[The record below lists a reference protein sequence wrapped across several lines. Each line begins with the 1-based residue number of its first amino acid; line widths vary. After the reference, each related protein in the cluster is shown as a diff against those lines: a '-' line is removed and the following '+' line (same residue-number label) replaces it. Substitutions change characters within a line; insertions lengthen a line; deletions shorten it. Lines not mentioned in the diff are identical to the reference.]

1 LKLEA
6 LIFDVDGTLA
16 DTERDGHRVAFNKA
30 FTNVGLDWHW
40 SVEVYGEL
48 LHVTGGKERIQHYI
62 DRYLEDFLR
71 DNLPDFIIAL
81 HADKT
86 RIYTE
91 LLATGKIPLRPGVKR
106 LLEEARAD
114 GLRLAIST
122 TTTPANVEALIMN
135 TLGPQG
141 MHWFEFIGAGDVV
154 ENKKPA
160 PDIYDLVMKKMDL
173 QADQCLA
180 FEDSSNGIQS
190 SNGAGLKTIVTVN
203 GYTYEHNFSDAM
215 LVLDHLG
222 EPDYA
227 FTLLAGDV
235 AGSRYVDVALLKNIH
250 SSHQSSAGLVQ
261 GENNIVTKR

>member
-1 LKLEA
+1 MELKA

-30 FTNVGLDWHW
+30 FTNAGLDWHW
-40 SVEVYGEL
+40 SVGTYGEL

-62 DRYLEDFLR
+62 NRYLSEFTR
-71 DNLPDFIIAL
+71 DDLTGFIAML

-106 LLEEARAD
+106 LLEDARASD
-114 GLRLAIST
+114 LRIAIST
-122 TTTPANVEALIMN
+122 TTTPANVEALIVN

-154 ENKKPA
+154 AQKKPA
-160 PDIYDLVMKKMDL
+160 PDIYELVMEKMGL
-173 QADQCLA
+173 QAGQCLA

-190 SNGAGLKTIVTVN
+190 SSGAGLRTVITVN
-203 GYTYEHNFSDAM
+203 GYTYEHDFSKAV

-227 FTLLAGDV
+227 FTLLAGSAV
-235 AGSRYVDVALLKNIH
+235 ESRYVNVELLRRIH
-250 SSHQSSAGLVQ
+250 SDYPTLAESVISSGNLVSD
-261 GENNIVTKR
+261 